1 MNVMIQ
7 MPGTMVPKLSALVDA
22 TIRTD
27 DVTAQRLITAS
38 SISDALFT
46 TANTTLPLCRRWGQG
61 GGIVDMP
68 EERDAQWAE
77 EAEPPSAVTLDD
89 P

>member
-1 MNVMIQ
+1 MRDVAAGGKIPHRRSHGAAVNYGVIYF
-7 MPGTMVPKLSALVDA
+7 GRFVYHGKH
-22 TIRTD
+22 
-27 DVTAQRLITAS
+27 DVTAMS
-38 SISDALFT
+38 
-46 TANTTLPLCRRWGQG
+46 PLGQG

-77 EAEPPSAVTLDD
+77 EAEPPSADTLDS